1 MTQQHG
7 DCSKVVLAAL
17 LSALLIQFGCGSS
30 TDPAPSQGSV
40 QSSEQDSD
48 AGSGSSDSASQGVD
62 DVTDPG
68 STPVQPAPPVVNPD
82 WPSELA
88 DLVSDDLQRRAV
100 VADQVAAN
108 PPALEFVLEMF
119 AAGSDTQRQGAGYYL
134 LSQYRGN
141 DAVIETAVA
150 AAAADSDARVR
161 RLSLDMIKRF
171 GQAARQE
178 INPRLLDRL
187 ADQVEPDVGN
197 RATIARMMASQR
209 NPSDAVKDQL
219 ADVARHDPAAEV
231 RQAALYAIGR
241 LATDD
246 RLLTLLP
253 RILTEDEDASVRRM
267 AAIRLGRMGVRAT
280 GAAPQLAAMM
290 EEDDEALSDAAAQ
303 ALIKIGPKTLPVLV
317 TALESSLPRTRR
329 LAILALSTMGREA
342 QPAVKALQRRLA
354 DDEADIRQL
363 ARMTIK
369 KILLLQ

>member
-1 MTQQHG
+1 
-7 DCSKVVLAAL
+7 
-17 LSALLIQFGCGSS
+17 
-30 TDPAPSQGSV
+30 
-40 QSSEQDSD
+40 
-48 AGSGSSDSASQGVD
+48 
-62 DVTDPG
+62 
-68 STPVQPAPPVVNPD
+68 
-82 WPSELA
+82 
-88 DLVSDDLQRRAV
+88 

-290 EEDDEALSDAAAQ
+290 EDDDEALSDAAAQ

-342 QPAVKALQRRLA
+342 QPAVKALERRLA

>member
-1 MTQQHG
+1 
-7 DCSKVVLAAL
+7 
-17 LSALLIQFGCGSS
+17 
-30 TDPAPSQGSV
+30 
-40 QSSEQDSD
+40 
-48 AGSGSSDSASQGVD
+48 
-62 DVTDPG
+62 
-68 STPVQPAPPVVNPD
+68 
-82 WPSELA
+82 
-88 DLVSDDLQRRAV
+88 
-100 VADQVAAN
+100 
-108 PPALEFVLEMF
+108 
-119 AAGSDTQRQGAGYYL
+119 
-134 LSQYRGN
+134 
-141 DAVIETAVA
+141 
-150 AAAADSDARVR
+150 
-161 RLSLDMIKRF
+161 MIKRF

-219 ADVARHDPAAEV
+219 ADVARHDPVAEV

-253 RILTEDEDASVRRM
+253 GILTEDEDASVKRM
-267 AAIRLGRMGVRAT
+267 AAIRLGRMGVRAA
-280 GAAPQLAAMM
+280 GAAPQLAAVM

-317 TALESSLPRTRR
+317 TALESSRPRTRR